1 MAAVSEQQQP
11 SSGDIVRV
19 DTDQIK
25 KALHTLEGIWRSL
38 DKAGRDLV
46 DRSNEL
52 GECWGDDKSG
62 KKFREKYWDPH
73 EKAIDAAVQGAKVLK
88 DSVERVQDMVKVYEQ
103 VEQRASETAADMGTG
118 MGA

>member
-1 MAAVSEQQQP
+1 VSEQQQS

-25 KALHTLEGIWRSL
+25 KAIGTLESIWSKL
-38 DKAGRDLV
+38 DAAGRDLL

-52 GECWGDDKSG
+52 GECWGDDKTG

-88 DSVERVQDMVKVYEQ
+88 DATEQVQDMVKAYEQ
-103 VEQRASETAADMGTG
+103 TEQRATEDAENLGSGMGT
-118 MGA
+118 